1 MTRAAATLLL
11 IAVCSLPAHALDVVG
26 VLGLSEVETDAAV
39 AVWFPLPQDRAVTA
53 VRWYN
58 NDGTTV
64 FPELLLSAGLP
75 GTPGLLSA
83 ATVVRLDAQGGSDR
97 WARVELEEPVAS
109 AVDGLYVLFRLPPG
123 SVPVSR
129 GEGGGA
135 AVGYGAEAGGPTAWL
150 TPDGEHWI
158 RLSEGL
164 ALGVEVETEAAA
176 PGTVRLERDTAK
188 HLALARPD
196 AGTPAPVDAFLKP
209 SPNPFNPKTA
219 LRFSLREAGPVLL
232 EVYDLMGRKLA
243 VPAQGRFSA
252 GPHEVEWTARDAKG
266 REMASGVY
274 LARLKLRGFESTQRL
289 VLVR

>member
-1 MTRAAATLLL
+1 MTRFITTLLL
-11 IAVCSLPAHALDVVG
+11 LVVASVPSPALDITG
-26 VLGLSEVETDAAV
+26 VLGLSEVETAAAV
-39 AVWFPLPQDRAVTA
+39 AVWFPLPQDQAVAA

-109 AVDGLYVLFRLPPG
+109 AVDGLYVLFRLPLG

-135 AVGYGAEAGGPTAWL
+135 AVGYGAEEGGPSAWL
-150 TPDGEHWI
+150 SPDGENWL
-158 RLSEGL
+158 RLSEEL
-164 ALGVEVETEAAA
+164 ALGVEIETVEAE
-176 PGTVRLERDTAK
+176 PGTVRLERDVTK
-188 HLALARPD
+188 HLALAAPAD
-196 AGTPAPVDAFLKP
+196 GAPAPIDALLKP

-219 LRFSLREAGPVLL
+219 LRFSLRESGPVLL
-232 EVYDLMGRKLA
+232 EIYDLMGRKLA
-243 VPAQGRFSA
+243 TPAAGRYAA
-252 GPHEVEWTARDAKG
+252 GPHEVEWTARDGRG
-266 REMASGVY
+266 RELASGVY
-274 LARLKLRGFESTQRL
+274 LARLKLSGYESTQRL